1 VNGIRYTT
9 NKTPVLD
16 RQEHIVRFFRACVK
30 YQCQIVKFE
39 SNPNEQILCYVL
51 VPEESLE
58 KWRSEI
64 TVPKKGR
71 RPATKR
77 TSRMCPYDLEKN
89 HGQEETTS

>member
-1 VNGIRYTT
+1 MLRRAKVVISYTT
-9 NKTPVLD
+9 NRIPVLN

-39 SNPNEQILCYVL
+39 SSPNEQILCYVL

-58 KWRSEI
+58 EWSAGIE
-64 TVPKKGR
+64 VPKKEK

-77 TSRMCPYDLEKN
+77 TRRLCPYDTEK
-89 HGQEETTS
+89 ES